1 MLFLRRM
8 SRIFSTSWLSIPRF
22 RLIFMDSVKVSG
34 FAHFSAAFGEY
45 LLMFSPDY
53 VSSAY
58 LVGGLAAEKLRTLSV
73 CHLLPSLRLQVS
85 LSCSPRP
92 RAIMSCQ
99 RPELQ
104 ARRHMPSGGAAVV
117 DALTDRN
124 THVSNFSSVS
134 VYIFVFL
141 DYIILY
147 RQLLNPFFFLLRR
160 ACHNCVSSSEMEPR
174 GSFCHH
180 FQSCGPQD
188 WSLKKR

>member
-1 MLFLRRM
+1 MLFPRRM

-134 VYIFVFL
+134 VYIFVFFWITL
-141 DYIILY
+141 FCTGNYSTLFSFYCAEHVTIAYHLRKWSHEAASAII
-147 RQLLNPFFFLLRR
+147 FKV
-160 ACHNCVSSSEMEPR
+160 AV
-174 GSFCHH
+174 
-180 FQSCGPQD
+180 
-188 WSLKKR
+188 LKTGA